1 MGVNIVEE
9 VCLVFLDSFYLL
21 DFLRDLVKGS
31 DLVRTGQNAKIP
43 SLPSNFYFTFVI

>member
-21 DFLRDLVKGS
+21 DFLRDLV
-31 DLVRTGQNAKIP
+31 RGQNAKIP
-43 SLPSNFYFTFVI
+43 ILPSNFYFTFGI

>member
-31 DLVRTGQNAKIP
+31 DLVRGQNAKIP
-43 SLPSNFYFTFVI
+43 ILPSNFYFTFVI